1 MQVMKYFRHI
11 FMGHEIYFKISDG
24 PQKFLLCSIFVISFF
39 ELRELEHKIS
49 TLVIM
54 EI

>member
-24 PQKFLLCSIFVISFF
+24 PQKFFLCSIFVISFF
-39 ELRELEHKIS
+39 ELRELEQKIS